1 MNAKAAKGAARPS
14 GRKHAGRSREWVRAF
29 WNDIT
34 DHLEMMELWRQFKSE
49 AREGYGLYSRDVD
62 WAKVEKTRGVGR
74 YWTMGWLLFQAMLMK
89 LTPAR
94 RVLLLAA
101 LFFVLFNPTIYG
113 KNSRIEFAPLGGV
126 ILFMLLALELADR
139 ITMKRDLEIARDV
152 QRRLLPTEPP
162 EVPGFDLSFAMRAQ
176 NTVAGDY
183 YDAIFP
189 LPARAQGANPG
200 LLVTIADVAGKSM
213 PAALLMATFQAS
225 LDTLVAAGASMEELA
240 LGLNRYTSAHSMGGM
255 RFTTAFLAEIDV
267 MSLQTRYVN
276 AGHNPP
282 ILLRASGAIER
293 LSEGGMPFGIFANIG
308 HPCATITLEHG
319 DRLVMFTDGVVEAE
333 DENGDEYGEDRL
345 LAQVKS
351 GAADNAGELVRRIM
365 ADVDRFAG
373 AARQHDD
380 ITCFA
385 LRVL

>member
-1 MNAKAAKGAARPS
+1 MKVKAAKPSSSKNGGGARVHS
-14 GRKHAGRSREWVRAF
+14 F
-29 WNDIT
+29 WNEVT
-34 DHLEMMELWRQFKSE
+34 DRLEMMELWRQFKSE

-62 WAKVEKTRGVGR
+62 WTRVETKRGLGR
-74 YWTMGWLLFQAMLMK
+74 YWMMGWLLFRAMLMK

-94 RVLLLAA
+94 RLLLLVA
-101 LFFVLFNPTIYG
+101 LFFVLSNSSIYG
-113 KNSRIEFAPLGGV
+113 KDARIETAPLGGL
-126 ILFMLLALELADR
+126 ILLVLLALELADR
-139 ITMKRDLEIARDV
+139 VTMKRDLEIARAV
-152 QRRLLPTEPP
+152 QRRLLPAEPP
-162 EVPGFDLSFAMRAQ
+162 EVPGFDLAFAMRAQ

-189 LPARAQGANPG
+189 LPSDAQRDGPR
-200 LLVTIADVAGKSM
+200 LLVAIADVAGKSM

-225 LDTLVAAGASMEELA
+225 LDTLLAAGASMEEVA

-267 MSLQTRYVN
+267 TSLQTRYVN
-276 AGHNPP
+276 AGHNAP
-282 ILLRASGAIER
+282 ILLRASGEIER
-293 LSEGGMPFGIFANIG
+293 LSDGGVPFGIFADRG
-308 HPCATITLEHG
+308 HPCIAVTLAHG

-333 DENGDEYGEDRL
+333 DENNDEYGEARL
-345 LAQVKS
+345 LSQVKN
-351 GAADNAGELVRRIM
+351 GAADNAKNLVQRIM

>member
-1 MNAKAAKGAARPS
+1 MKGKAAKNAPRKTPG
-14 GRKHAGRSREWVRAF
+14 KHARRRGRVHAF
-29 WNDIT
+29 WNDVT

-62 WAKVEKTRGVGR
+62 WGKVARVRGIGR
-74 YWTMGWLLFQAMLMK
+74 YWATGWLLFRAMLMK

-94 RVLLLAA
+94 RVLLLIA
-101 LFFVLFNPTIYG
+101 LFFVLFNPAI
-113 KNSRIEFAPLGGV
+113 NSRDSRVEFAPLGGV
-126 ILFMLLALELADR
+126 ILFVLLALELADR
-139 ITMKRDLEIARDV
+139 VTMKRDLEIARDV
-152 QRRLLPTEPP
+152 QRRLLPAEPP
-162 EVPGFDLSFAMRAQ
+162 NVPGFDLAFAMHAQ

-183 YDAIFP
+183 YEAIFP
-189 LPARAQGANPG
+189 LPPSARGSGPR
-200 LLVTIADVAGKSM
+200 LLVAIADVAGKSM

-225 LDTLVAAGASMEELA
+225 LDTLLAAGASMEEVA

-267 MSLQTRYVN
+267 TSLQTRYVN

-282 ILLRASGAIER
+282 ILLRASGEIER
-293 LSEGGMPFGIFANIG
+293 LSEGGMPFGIFADTS
-308 HPCATITLEHG
+308 HPCIPLSLAPG

-333 DENGDEYGEDRL
+333 DENSDEYGEDRL
-345 LAQVKS
+345 LTQVKS
-351 GAADNAGELVRRIM
+351 GAADNASELVRRIM

>member
-1 MNAKAAKGAARPS
+1 MGAKAAKNAAKPTGKHIGHGARV
-14 GRKHAGRSREWVRAF
+14 HAF
-29 WNDIT
+29 WSDVT
-34 DHLEMMELWRQFKSE
+34 DHLEMMELWRQFRSE

-62 WAKVEKTRGVGR
+62 RAKVEKSRGIGR
-74 YWTMGWLLFQAMLMK
+74 YWTMGWLLFRAMLMK

-94 RVLLLAA
+94 RVLLLIA
-101 LFFVLFNPTIYG
+101 LFFLLFGRNFNP
-113 KNSRIEFAPLGGV
+113 NVPLLGGV
-126 ILFMLLALELADR
+126 ILFFLLALELADH

-152 QRRLLPTEPP
+152 QRRLLPAEPP
-162 EVPGFDLSFAMRAQ
+162 EVPGFDMAFAMRAQ

-189 LPARAQGANPG
+189 VPSATKEGGSR
-200 LLVTIADVAGKSM
+200 LLVVIADVAGKSM

-225 LDTLVAAGASMEELA
+225 LNTLLAAGASMDEVA
-240 LGLNRYTSAHSMGGM
+240 LGLNRYTSAHSLGGM

-267 MSLQTRYVN
+267 TSLQTHYVN

-293 LSEGGMPFGIFANIG
+293 LSEGGVPFGIFADTG
-308 HPCATITLEHG
+308 HSCVTVALAPG

-333 DENGDEYGEDRL
+333 DKNSDEYGEERL
-345 LAQVKS
+345 LIQVKH
-351 GAADNAGELVRRIM
+351 AVADNAGELVRRIM

-373 AARQHDD
+373 EARQHDD